1 MNVALFGGTFDPI
14 HRGHL
19 AIARAARERFKLER
33 IYFVPAD
40 VPPHKQGQAVTTFE
54 HRYAMVALATS
65 GEPAFLPSLLEAPP
79 RYGKVLEFRETG
91 QSARQPNYSIHTLRR
106 LKMELPRNARVFLLL
121 GIDAFRGIANW
132 RQPEELLEEA
142 EFIVAARPR
151 FSLHDL
157 AAALPAT
164 RRPTAA
170 AMQPFKAAKLGDTLV
185 LPGVT
190 LHLLTETHADVSATA
205 IRDAAQRKR
214 PLTRWVVPAVSEYIR
229 KEYLYSEAARP
240 QLARSN
246 SVQRRRAPKK

>member
-19 AIARAARERFKLER
+19 AIARAARDRFKLQR

-40 VPPHKQGQAVTTFE
+40 VPPHKQAAAVTPFE
-54 HRYAMVALATS
+54 HRYAMVALATAA
-65 GEPAFLPSLLEAPP
+65 EPAFLPSLLEAPP
-79 RYGKVLEFRETG
+79 RHGKVLEFRDSG

-106 LKMELPRNARVFLLL
+106 LKSQLPSSARVFLLL

-151 FSLHDL
+151 YSLVDL
-157 AAALPAT
+157 ATALPAT

-170 AMQPFKAAKLGDTLV
+170 AMQPFKREKLGDTLV

-214 PLTRWVVPAVSEYIR
+214 PLTRWLMPAVAEYIR
-229 KEYLYSEAARP
+229 KQHLYEDVARP
-240 QLARSN
+240 QLAHSN
-246 SVQRRRAPKK
+246 SQQRRRAPKK